1 MSPTP
6 SSTRVLVRIIGGL
19 AGIVGGL
26 LTVLLSANQQ
36 AVVLDAPGTTAASL
50 WAFALLAT
58 SVLTLV
64 RELASTRPVASIVL
78 LVILG
83 LTGFIGVLGFYSL
96 LSAGEIIG
104 IGYAAVGVVAWL
116 VVAPIVA
123 VLVARDGAVHSSPA
137 LALALT
143 TVLVFVSG
151 ALRVSTITFFV
162 FVAYG
167 IAWIW
172 LGSALLIARLRAHP

>member
-6 SSTRVLVRIIGGL
+6 SRTRVLVRIIGGL
-19 AGIVGGL
+19 AAIVGGL
-26 LTVLLSANQQ
+26 LIELLSANQQ

-64 RELASTRPVASIVL
+64 RELASTRPIASIAIV
-78 LVILG
+78 VILG
-83 LTGFIGVLGFYSL
+83 LTGIIGVLGFYSL
-96 LSAGEIIG
+96 LSAGAIIG
-104 IGYAAVGVVAWL
+104 VSFAAVGVFAWL
-116 VVAPIVA
+116 VVAPIAA

-137 LALALT
+137 LALAVT

-151 ALRVSTITFFV
+151 ALRISALTGFV
-162 FVAYG
+162 WVAYG

-172 LGSALLIARLRAHP
+172 LGSALLNARFRGSR